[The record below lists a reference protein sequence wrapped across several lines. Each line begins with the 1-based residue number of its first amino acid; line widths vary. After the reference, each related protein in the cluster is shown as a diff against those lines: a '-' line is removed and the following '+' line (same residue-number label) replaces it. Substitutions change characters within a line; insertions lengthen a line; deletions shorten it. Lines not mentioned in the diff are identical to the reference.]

1 MAKFKLTIEGDDK
14 DELVTALNE
23 AAVML
28 GGDAAEAPAEEEAAE
43 EEAGEEE
50 GDDDLVGGE
59 DEDGDDMEALR
70 EKVKAGVIALSKKA
84 GGSDKVLAAFAK
96 VKAKKLAEVKDDK
109 LATVAKLLKIKV

>member
-43 EEAGEEE
+43 EEAGE
-50 GDDDLVGGE
+50 DLVGGE
-59 DEDGDDMEALR
+59 DEDCDDMEALR